1 MKKNIIFSICFVFLM
16 IFLSETLSAQSVAL
30 VLKVKGDVS
39 FTRGTQAT
47 KQKMRRG
54 LRLVDGDKIATGRKS
69 YAAVRFADDASLVR
83 VRSNSTCT
91 IKAKK
96 EQDKILKNV
105 YLEVGT
111 LFARVT
117 KQRGKFEISTPTSVA
132 SVKGSACIVDQ
143 PDPESGN
150 PTLYHGLEGQ
160 WEVSNDAGSA
170 LLTAGQTVVVPD
182 KNTAPYSRPT
192 QPGELDGEGDENI
205 DDFEFEFQ
213 NENGERRILRFGVQ
227 KEE

>member
-1 MKKNIIFSICFVFLM
+1 MKKNIIYSTFVAFL
-16 IFLSETLSAQSVAL
+16 ILFFGQTLSAQSVAV

-39 FTRGTQAT
+39 LSRGTQAL
-47 KQKMRRG
+47 KQKMNRG
-54 LRLVDGDKIATGRKS
+54 LRLIDGDKIVTGAKS
-69 YAAVRFADDASLVR
+69 YAAIRFIDDASLVR

-96 EQDKILKNV
+96 EQDKVLKNV

-132 SVKGSACIVDQ
+132 SVKGSACVIDQ
-143 PDPESGN
+143 PDPKSGD

-170 LLTAGQTVVVPD
+170 LLRPGQTVVVPD
-182 KNTAPYSRPT
+182 ENTAPYSRPT
-192 QPGELDGEGDENI
+192 QPGETDGEGDEEV
-205 DDFEFEFQ
+205 DDFEFEFE
-213 NENGERRILRFGVQ
+213 NEKGERRVLRFGIQ

>member
-1 MKKNIIFSICFVFLM
+1 MKKNIIYSVCIAFVLL
-16 IFLSETLSAQSVAL
+16 FLSETLSAQSVAV
-30 VLKVKGDVS
+30 VLKVKGEVS
-39 FTRGTQAT
+39 LTRGPQAT
-47 KQKMRRG
+47 KQKIRRG
-54 LRLVDGDKIATGRKS
+54 LRLVDGDKIITGGKS
-69 YAAVRFADDASLVR
+69 YAAVRFIDDASLIR
-83 VRSNSTCT
+83 VRSNSSCT

-96 EQDKILKNV
+96 EDDKVLKNV

-132 SVKGSACIVDQ
+132 SVKGSACVVNQ
-143 PDPESGN
+143 PDPESED

-170 LLTAGQTVVVPD
+170 LLRSGQTVVVPD
-182 KNTAPYSRPT
+182 EKTAPYSRAT
-192 QPGELDGEGDENI
+192 QPGETDGEGDEEV
-205 DDFEFEFQ
+205 DDFEFEFE
-213 NENGERRILRFGVQ
+213 NEKGERRVLRFGIQ